1 MDSERALAV
10 AEESFLV
17 NLLSDETQE
26 IIRHDMREYEIENG
40 CRFERDETGKYL
52 WMQRPFSELKKVL
65 YSGIDLIYC
74 EPEEVKELYKKSRTY
89 SIPIELSKAD
99 LRSLCCKA
107 GSVGLTVGELL
118 ENFINDLIIGERS
131 NGSDERMYAEQWFQ
145 RCWFSIDYG
154 TSSFLSYLYNM
165 TMIDYVEGLLEE
177 LEHYDSAH
185 KLEDYENLERQEIQN
200 ELEGIF
206 NDYKE
211 ECKNESCSFKEEIE
225 EIKKWINERE
235 GLTKHAGIYSE
246 HKKSH

>member
-65 YSGIDLIYC
+65 YSGTDLIYC
-74 EPEEVKELYKKSRTY
+74 EPEEVKELYKKSR
-89 SIPIELSKAD
+89 IELSKAD

-165 TMIDYVEGLLEE
+165 TMIDYVEGLLE
-177 LEHYDSAH
+177 
-185 KLEDYENLERQEIQN
+185 RQEIQN